1 MDTLNIFA
9 GPGGWCEGV
18 RANGGD
24 SGLGID
30 FDRVACDTAMA
41 NKHERVYGS
50 TLDLDPSNYSTRV
63 LIASPPCQVWSNAGS
78 RAGNTDMLTV
88 SAMMGAIMNQNYNYK
103 AFDWN
108 DERSKLVC
116 EPLRWVVGTS
126 PDWVFMEEVPK
137 VLDVWKMMVPHLN
150 KLGYHTAIDVV
161 NANSYGVPQNRR
173 RAVLV
178 ASRVNSP
185 LIPRP
190 TRPGLTMAKAI
201 GWGFTNR
208 PAPTVCAGTN
218 GKSTGAEWGGS
229 PTRNAMWNV
238 MGTASW
244 KDKKVVETTADRI
257 RLSIEDALVLQSFSR
272 DYKLFGNKAKQYEQ
286 IGNAVPPLLAKAL
299 TKQAY

>member
-1 MDTLNIFA
+1 M
-9 GPGGWCEGV
+9 
-18 RANGGD
+18 ANGGD

-41 NKHERVYGS
+41 NKHERVCAS

-63 LIASPPCQVWSNAGS
+63 LIASPPCQVWSSAGS
-78 RAGNTDMLTV
+78 RVGNTDMLTV
-88 SAMMGAIMNQNYNYK
+88 SAMMDAIMKQNYNYK

-116 EPLRWVVGTS
+116 EPLRWVVGTN

-150 KLGYHTAIDVV
+150 KLGYHTVIDVV

-178 ASRVNSP
+178 ASRVNMP
-185 LIPRP
+185 LIPHP
-190 TRPGLTMAKAI
+190 TGSGLTMAKAI

-229 PTRNAMWNV
+229 STRNAMWNV

-244 KDKKVVETTADRI
+244 KDKKAVETTADRI

-272 DYKLFGNKAKQYEQ
+272 DYILFGNKAKQYEQ